1 MVLASE
7 SFVRSSGRSPMG
19 KLIGYAHAGV
29 EPRIM
34 GMGPVPAVRKVLDRT
49 GLKID
54 EIDVF
59 EVNEAFA
66 AQALAVVRELG
77 LPPDRTNPN
86 GSGISLGHPIAATG
100 AILTVKSLYEL
111 KRTGGKYALVT
122 MCIGGGQ
129 GIAAIFER
137 WGWRQ
142 ARDRHIS
149 RRIGMDS
156 VSYTAMSPLSF
167 LERSGRV
174 WPGKTAVIYGARRL
188 TYREL
193 AAEAQRVAG
202 ALRAS
207 GVGPGDRVAYLMPNL
222 PEMLIAHYAVPLA
235 GAVLVAVNTRLT
247 AEEVAYILSHSGA
260 KIVVVDA
267 ELLPTAV
274 AAAKDVEAVTEL
286 VVAEDTELAPADP
299 DLSGEPR
306 LVSYSE
312 FLARGTQEPLP
323 WSISDELAP
332 IAVNYTSGTTGRPK
346 GVIYTHRGA
355 YLNCFGEI
363 IHSRHDENSVYLW
376 TLPMFHC
383 NGWCTPW
390 SLTAIGGTHVCLR
403 EVRGDAIWRQ
413 LREHGVTH
421 LNAAPTVVSSIL
433 NAPEAG
439 PLARP
444 VLITTAGAPPSP
456 TTIAQ
461 MERMG
466 FQIVH
471 VYGLTETY
479 GPISYCQSQPQ
490 WAGLSSEER
499 SVLQARQG
507 VSMIQ
512 AEGLRVVDQEMAD
525 VPADGSTMGEI
536 VMRGNNVMAGYYLD
550 PEATAEAFAAAGST
564 AVTSAHHPTI
574 TARPQVRGDP
584 PRPGTGR
591 SPGPSGAESG
601 RTPG

>member
-1 MVLASE
+1 
-7 SFVRSSGRSPMG
+7 
-19 KLIGYAHAGV
+19 
-29 EPRIM
+29 
-34 GMGPVPAVRKVLDRT
+34 
-49 GLKID
+49 
-54 EIDVF
+54 
-59 EVNEAFA
+59 
-66 AQALAVVRELG
+66 
-77 LPPDRTNPN
+77 
-86 GSGISLGHPIAATG
+86 
-100 AILTVKSLYEL
+100 
-111 KRTGGKYALVT
+111 
-122 MCIGGGQ
+122 
-129 GIAAIFER
+129 
-137 WGWRQ
+137 
-142 ARDRHIS
+142 
-149 RRIGMDS
+149 MDS
-156 VSYTAMSPLSF
+156 VSYTALSPLSF
-167 LERSGRV
+167 LERSARV
-174 WPGKTAVIYGARRL
+174 WPDKVAVVYGARRL
-188 TYREL
+188 TYHEL
-193 AAEAQRVAG
+193 AAEAQRVAR

-247 AEEVAYILSHSGA
+247 AEEVAYILGHSGA
-260 KIVVVDA
+260 KIVVADA
-267 ELLPTAV
+267 ALLSTAV
-274 AAAKDVEAVTEL
+274 AAVKDVEAVTEL
-286 VVAEDTELAPADP
+286 VVAEDTEIAPADL
-299 DLSGEPR
+299 DWSGEPR

-312 FLARGTQEPLP
+312 FLARGTGEPLS
-323 WSISDELAP
+323 WSVSDELAP
-332 IAVNYTSGTTGRPK
+332 IAVNYTSGTTGRPR
-346 GVIYTHRGA
+346 GAIYTHRGA

-383 NGWCTPW
+383 SGWCTTW

-433 NAPEAG
+433 NTPEAG
-439 PLARP
+439 PLTRP

-461 MERMG
+461 MEQMG

-512 AEGLRVVDQEMAD
+512 AEGLRIVDKAMAD

-536 VMRGNNVMAGYYLD
+536 VMRGNNVMAGYYAD
-550 PEATAEAFAAAGST
+550 PAATAEAFRGGWFHSGDLGVMHPDGYIELRDRIKDIVISGGENISTVEVEQALMSHPAVLDVAVIGVRDEKWGERPKAFVVLRAGHSATQEELFTHVTIKIARFKAPREIDIVVDLPKTST
-564 AVTSAHHPTI
+564 GKIQKFMLREPDWAGHTHRVH
-574 TARPQVRGDP
+574 G
-584 PRPGTGR
+584 
-591 SPGPSGAESG
+591 
-601 RTPG
+601 

>member
-1 MVLASE
+1 
-7 SFVRSSGRSPMG
+7 
-19 KLIGYAHAGV
+19 
-29 EPRIM
+29 
-34 GMGPVPAVRKVLDRT
+34 
-49 GLKID
+49 
-54 EIDVF
+54 
-59 EVNEAFA
+59 
-66 AQALAVVRELG
+66 
-77 LPPDRTNPN
+77 
-86 GSGISLGHPIAATG
+86 
-100 AILTVKSLYEL
+100 
-111 KRTGGKYALVT
+111 
-122 MCIGGGQ
+122 
-129 GIAAIFER
+129 
-137 WGWRQ
+137 
-142 ARDRHIS
+142 
-149 RRIGMDS
+149 MDS
-156 VSYTAMSPLSF
+156 VSNTALSPLSF
-167 LERSGRV
+167 LERSARV
-174 WPGKTAVIYGARRL
+174 WPGKTAVVYGARRL
-188 TYREL
+188 TYSEL
-193 AAEAQRVAG
+193 AAGAQRVAR

-260 KIVVVDA
+260 KLVIADA
-267 ELLPTAV
+267 ALLAT
-274 AAAKDVEAVTEL
+274 AAAATKDMEAVTEL
-286 VVAEDTELAPADP
+286 VVAEDTEIGPADL
-299 DLSGEPR
+299 DWSGEPR
-306 LVSYSE
+306 LASYSE
-312 FLARGTQEPLP
+312 FLARGMGEPLS
-323 WSISDELAP
+323 WSVSDELAP
-332 IAVNYTSGTTGRPK
+332 IAINYTSGTTGRPR
-346 GVIYTHRGA
+346 GVVYTHRGA

-403 EVRGDAIWRQ
+403 EVRGDAIWQQ

-421 LNAAPTVVSSIL
+421 LNAAPTVVSAVL
-433 NAPEAG
+433 NAPKAG
-439 PLARP
+439 PLTRP

-456 TTIAQ
+456 TTIAH

-479 GPISYCQSQPQ
+479 GPISVCQSQPQ

-512 AEGLRVVDQEMAD
+512 AEGLRVVDEAMAD

-550 PEATAEAFAAAGST
+550 PQATVEAFRGGWFHSGDLGVMHPDGYIELRDRIKDIVISGGENISTVEVEQALMSHPAVLEAAVIGVPDDKWGEHPKAFVVFRAAHSATQEELIAHVRTKIARYKAPREIDMTLELPKTST
-564 AVTSAHHPTI
+564 GKIQKFVLRDPEWAARTHP
-574 TARPQVRGDP
+574 VHG
-584 PRPGTGR
+584 
-591 SPGPSGAESG
+591 
-601 RTPG
+601 

>member
-1 MVLASE
+1 
-7 SFVRSSGRSPMG
+7 
-19 KLIGYAHAGV
+19 
-29 EPRIM
+29 
-34 GMGPVPAVRKVLDRT
+34 
-49 GLKID
+49 
-54 EIDVF
+54 
-59 EVNEAFA
+59 
-66 AQALAVVRELG
+66 
-77 LPPDRTNPN
+77 
-86 GSGISLGHPIAATG
+86 
-100 AILTVKSLYEL
+100 
-111 KRTGGKYALVT
+111 
-122 MCIGGGQ
+122 
-129 GIAAIFER
+129 
-137 WGWRQ
+137 
-142 ARDRHIS
+142 
-149 RRIGMDS
+149 MDS

-167 LERSGRV
+167 LERSARV

-247 AEEVAYILSHSGA
+247 ADEVAYILSHSGV

-267 ELLPTAV
+267 ALLSTAV

-286 VVAEDTELAPADP
+286 VVAEDTEVAPADP

-312 FLARGTQEPLP
+312 FLARGTQEPLS

-355 YLNCFGEI
+355 YLNCFGEV

-421 LNAAPTVVSSIL
+421 LNAAPTVVSAVL
-433 NAPEAG
+433 NAPGAG
-439 PLARP
+439 PLTRP

-479 GPISYCQSQPQ
+479 GPISVCQSQPQ

-512 AEGLRVVDQEMAD
+512 AEGLRVVDRAMAD

-536 VMRGNNVMAGYYLD
+536 VMRGNNVMTGYYLD
-550 PEATAEAFAAAGST
+550 PAATAEAFRGGWFHSGDLGVMHSDGYIELRDRIKDIVISGGENISTVEVEQALMSHPAVLEAAVIGVPDDKWGERPKAFVVFRADHSATPEELIAHVRIKIARYKAPRDIAITLELPKTST
-564 AVTSAHHPTI
+564 GKIQKFVL
-574 TARPQVRGDP
+574 RGP
-584 PRPGTGR
+584 EW
-591 SPGPSGAESG
+591 AG
-601 RTPG
+601 RTQRVHG

>member
-1 MVLASE
+1 
-7 SFVRSSGRSPMG
+7 
-19 KLIGYAHAGV
+19 
-29 EPRIM
+29 
-34 GMGPVPAVRKVLDRT
+34 
-49 GLKID
+49 
-54 EIDVF
+54 
-59 EVNEAFA
+59 
-66 AQALAVVRELG
+66 
-77 LPPDRTNPN
+77 
-86 GSGISLGHPIAATG
+86 
-100 AILTVKSLYEL
+100 
-111 KRTGGKYALVT
+111 
-122 MCIGGGQ
+122 
-129 GIAAIFER
+129 
-137 WGWRQ
+137 
-142 ARDRHIS
+142 
-149 RRIGMDS
+149 MDS
-156 VSYTAMSPLSF
+156 VSYTALSPLSF
-167 LERSGRV
+167 LERSARI
-174 WPGKTAVIYGARRL
+174 WPDKVAVVYGARRL

-193 AAEAQRVAG
+193 AAEAQRMAR

-260 KIVVVDA
+260 KIVVADA
-267 ELLPTAV
+267 ALLSVAA

-286 VVAEDTELAPADP
+286 VVAEDTEIAPT
-299 DLSGEPR
+299 DLDWSGEPR

-312 FLARGTQEPLP
+312 FLARGTGEPLS
-323 WSISDELAP
+323 WSVSDELAP
-332 IAVNYTSGTTGRPK
+332 IAVNYTSGTTGRPR
-346 GVIYTHRGA
+346 GAIYTHRGA

-383 NGWCTPW
+383 SGWCTTW
-390 SLTAIGGTHVCLR
+390 ALTAIGGTHVCLR
-403 EVRGDAIWRQ
+403 EVRGDAIWQ
-413 LREHGVTH
+413 QVREHGVTH
-421 LNAAPTVVSSIL
+421 FNAAPTVVSAVL

-439 PLARP
+439 PLTRP

-461 MERMG
+461 MEQMG

-512 AEGLRVVDQEMAD
+512 AEGLRIVDKAMAD

-536 VMRGNNVMAGYYLD
+536 VMRGNNVMAGYYAD
-550 PEATAEAFAAAGST
+550 PAATAHAFRGGWFHSGDLGVMHPDGYIELRDRSKDIVISGGENISTIEVEQALMSHPAVLDAAVIGVRDEKWGERPKAFVVLRAGHSATQEELFTHVTIKIARFKAPREIDIVVDLPKTST
-564 AVTSAHHPTI
+564 GKIQKFVLREPEWA
-574 TARPQVRGDP
+574 G
-584 PRPGTGR
+584 GTHRVHG
-591 SPGPSGAESG
+591 
-601 RTPG
+601 

>member
-1 MVLASE
+1 
-7 SFVRSSGRSPMG
+7 
-19 KLIGYAHAGV
+19 
-29 EPRIM
+29 
-34 GMGPVPAVRKVLDRT
+34 
-49 GLKID
+49 
-54 EIDVF
+54 
-59 EVNEAFA
+59 
-66 AQALAVVRELG
+66 
-77 LPPDRTNPN
+77 
-86 GSGISLGHPIAATG
+86 
-100 AILTVKSLYEL
+100 
-111 KRTGGKYALVT
+111 
-122 MCIGGGQ
+122 
-129 GIAAIFER
+129 
-137 WGWRQ
+137 
-142 ARDRHIS
+142 
-149 RRIGMDS
+149 
-156 VSYTAMSPLSF
+156 MSPLSF
-167 LERSGRV
+167 LERSARV

-247 AEEVAYILSHSGA
+247 ADEVAYILSHSGA

-267 ELLPTAV
+267 ALLPTAV

-312 FLARGTQEPLP
+312 FLARGTQEPLS

-413 LREHGVTH
+413 LREHDVTH

-439 PLARP
+439 PLTRP

-456 TTIAQ
+456 TTIAH

-479 GPISYCQSQPQ
+479 GPISYCQSQPE

-512 AEGLRVVDQEMAD
+512 AEGLRVVDEAMAD

-550 PEATAEAFAAAGST
+550 PEATAEAFRGGWFHSGDLGVMHPDGYIELRDRIKDVVISGGENISTVEVEQALMSHPAVLEAAVIGVPDDKWGERPKAFVVFRAGHTATPEELIAHVRIKIARYKAPRDIAITVELPKTST
-564 AVTSAHHPTI
+564 GKIQKFVL
-574 TARPQVRGDP
+574 RGP
-584 PRPGTGR
+584 EW
-591 SPGPSGAESG
+591 AG
-601 RTPG
+601 RTQRVHG

>member
-1 MVLASE
+1 MKDYLLRRQRLRRAGAKNVISAS
-7 SFVRSSGRSPMG
+7 
-19 KLIGYAHAGV
+19 L
-29 EPRIM
+29 
-34 GMGPVPAVRKVLDRT
+34 
-49 GLKID
+49 
-54 EIDVF
+54 
-59 EVNEAFA
+59 EV
-66 AQALAVVRELG
+66 
-77 LPPDRTNPN
+77 
-86 GSGISLGHPIAATG
+86 
-100 AILTVKSLYEL
+100 
-111 KRTGGKYALVT
+111 
-122 MCIGGGQ
+122 
-129 GIAAIFER
+129 
-137 WGWRQ
+137 
-142 ARDRHIS
+142 
-149 RRIGMDS
+149 GMDS
-156 VSYTAMSPLSF
+156 VSYTALSPLSF
-167 LERSGRV
+167 LERSARV

-188 TYREL
+188 TYSEL

-202 ALRAS
+202 ALQAS

-247 AEEVAYILSHSGA
+247 AEEVASILSHSGA

-267 ELLPTAV
+267 ALLGTAA
-274 AAAKDVEAVTEL
+274 AAAKDEAAVAEL
-286 VVAEDTELAPADP
+286 VVAEDTEIAPADL
-299 DLSGEPR
+299 DLSDEPR

-312 FLARGTQEPLP
+312 FLARDAREPLP
-323 WSISDELAP
+323 WSVSDELAP
-332 IAVNYTSGTTGRPK
+332 IAINYTSGTTGRPK

-403 EVRGDAIWRQ
+403 EVRGDAIWEQ
-413 LREHGVTH
+413 LREHDVTH

-433 NAPEAG
+433 NASEAE
-439 PLARP
+439 PLTRP

-456 TTIAQ
+456 TTIAH

-512 AEGLRVVDQEMAD
+512 AQGLRVVDAQMGD
-525 VPADGSTMGEI
+525 VRADGETMGEI

-550 PEATAEAFAAAGST
+550 PEATAEAFRGGWFHSGDLGVMHPDGYIELRDRIKDIVISGGENISTVEVEQALMSHPAVLDAAVIGVPDEKWGERPKAFVVLRAGYGATPQELLTHVRTKIARYKAPREIDITLELPKTST
-564 AVTSAHHPTI
+564 GKIQKFVLRDRARAGTSAV
-574 TARPQVRGDP
+574 AP
-584 PRPGTGR
+584 PGG
-591 SPGPSGAESG
+591 G
-601 RTPG
+601 

>member
-1 MVLASE
+1 ME
-7 SFVRSSGRSPMG
+7 
-19 KLIGYAHAGV
+19 
-29 EPRIM
+29 
-34 GMGPVPAVRKVLDRT
+34 
-49 GLKID
+49 
-54 EIDVF
+54 
-59 EVNEAFA
+59 
-66 AQALAVVRELG
+66 
-77 LPPDRTNPN
+77 
-86 GSGISLGHPIAATG
+86 
-100 AILTVKSLYEL
+100 
-111 KRTGGKYALVT
+111 
-122 MCIGGGQ
+122 
-129 GIAAIFER
+129 
-137 WGWRQ
+137 
-142 ARDRHIS
+142 
-149 RRIGMDS
+149 S
-156 VSYTAMSPLSF
+156 VSYTALSPLSF
-167 LERSGRV
+167 LERSARV

-188 TYREL
+188 TYSEL

-207 GVGPGDRVAYLMPNL
+207 GIGPGDRVAYLMPNL

-260 KIVVVDA
+260 KILVVDA
-267 ELLPTAV
+267 ALLPTAA
-274 AAAKDVEAVTEL
+274 AAAKDVGAVTEL

-306 LVSYSE
+306 LVRYSE
-312 FLARGTQEPLP
+312 FLARGTQEPLS
-323 WSISDELAP
+323 WSVSDELAP
-332 IAVNYTSGTTGRPK
+332 IAINYTSGTTGRPK

-363 IHSRHDENSVYLW
+363 IHSRHDETSVYLW

-390 SLTAIGGTHVCLR
+390 SLTASGGTHVCLR

-413 LREHGVTH
+413 LREHDVTH
-421 LNAAPTVVSSIL
+421 LNAAPTVVSAIL

-439 PLARP
+439 PLTRP

-456 TTIAQ
+456 TTIAD
-461 MERMG
+461 MERRG

-479 GPISYCQSQPQ
+479 GPISYCQFQPE
-490 WAGLSSEER
+490 WAGLSSGER

-512 AEGLRVVDQEMAD
+512 AEGLRVVDEAMAD

-536 VMRGNNVMAGYYLD
+536 VMRGNNVMAGYYRD
-550 PEATAEAFAAAGST
+550 PEATAQAFHGGWFHSGDLGVMHPDGYIELRDRIKDIVISGGENISTVEVEQALMSHPAVLEAAVIGVPDDKWGEHPKAFVVVRAGHSATPDELIAHVQTKIARYKAPREIDIILELPKTSTGKIQKFVLRQPEWESGT
-564 AVTSAHHPTI
+564 AVPLTS
-574 TARPQVRGDP
+574 
-584 PRPGTGR
+584 
-591 SPGPSGAESG
+591 
-601 RTPG
+601 

>member
-1 MVLASE
+1 MTDYLLRRERLRRAEVKNVISAS
-7 SFVRSSGRSPMG
+7 
-19 KLIGYAHAGV
+19 L
-29 EPRIM
+29 
-34 GMGPVPAVRKVLDRT
+34 
-49 GLKID
+49 
-54 EIDVF
+54 
-59 EVNEAFA
+59 EV
-66 AQALAVVRELG
+66 
-77 LPPDRTNPN
+77 
-86 GSGISLGHPIAATG
+86 
-100 AILTVKSLYEL
+100 
-111 KRTGGKYALVT
+111 
-122 MCIGGGQ
+122 
-129 GIAAIFER
+129 
-137 WGWRQ
+137 
-142 ARDRHIS
+142 
-149 RRIGMDS
+149 GMDS
-156 VSYTAMSPLSF
+156 VSYTALSPLSF
-167 LERSGRV
+167 LERSARV

-188 TYREL
+188 TYSEL

-202 ALRAS
+202 ALQAS

-247 AEEVAYILSHSGA
+247 AEEVASILSHSGA

-267 ELLPTAV
+267 ALLGTAA
-274 AAAKDVEAVTEL
+274 AAAKDVEAVAEL
-286 VVAEDTELAPADP
+286 VVAEDTEIAPVDL
-299 DLSGEPR
+299 DLSDEPR

-312 FLARGTQEPLP
+312 FLARGARAPLS
-323 WSISDELAP
+323 WSVSDELAP
-332 IAVNYTSGTTGRPK
+332 IAINYTSGTTGRPK

-390 SLTAIGGTHVCLR
+390 SLTAIGGTHVCMR
-403 EVRGDAIWRQ
+403 EVRGDAIWEQ
-413 LREHGVTH
+413 LREHDVTH

-433 NAPEAG
+433 NASEAE
-439 PLARP
+439 PLTRP

-456 TTIAQ
+456 TTIAH

-479 GPISYCQSQPQ
+479 GPISYCQSQPH

-512 AEGLRVVDQEMAD
+512 AQGLRVVDAQMGD
-525 VPADGSTMGEI
+525 VRADGETMGEI

-550 PEATAEAFAAAGST
+550 PEATAEAFRGGWFHSGDLGVMHPDGYIELRDRIKDIVISGGENISTVEVEQALMSHPAVLDAAVIGVPDEKWGERPKAFVVLRAGHGATPQELLTHVRTKIARYKAPREIDITLELPKTST
-564 AVTSAHHPTI
+564 GKIQKFVLREPEWA
-574 TARPQVRGDP
+574 
-584 PRPGTGR
+584 
-591 SPGPSGAESG
+591 G
-601 RTPG
+601 RTHRVNG